1 MSEEAELPSP
11 AATIVSRR
19 ASRSAMPER
28 LKVAARDD
36 SSDDEWDPEE
46 VAGASDEEDSDAE
59 DSGADG
65 GAKRGRVTAHYIVQR
80 SSGLEEH
87 DDRRKSLAEKTWA
100 RRSVVAHNVSA
111 CGAANFEAVPG
122 RERAAEWEKNMLEF
136 AEDNFNDAL
145 ASRYERRAVERQRA
159 RWHDPVLRRWLG
171 LTPKRP
177 ALCLRGLQKVIA
189 RECSEEMI
197 FCRACGKCRRVAA
210 AYGIADKG

>member
-122 RERAAEWEKNMLEF
+122 RERAAKWEKNMLEF
-136 AEDNFNDAL
+136 ADGNFNDAGM
-145 ASRYERRAVERQRA
+145 RYERRDVERQRA

-177 ALCLRGLQKVIA
+177 ALCLREKSQRA
-189 RECSEEMI
+189 RKSESQRMI
-197 FCRACGKCRRVAA
+197 DR
-210 AYGIADKG
+210 

>member
-1 MSEEAELPSP
+1 MSERERAMSEEAELPSP

-136 AEDNFNDAL
+136 AEDNFNDA
-145 ASRYERRAVERQRA
+145 
-159 RWHDPVLRRWLG
+159 
-171 LTPKRP
+171 
-177 ALCLRGLQKVIA
+177 
-189 RECSEEMI
+189 
-197 FCRACGKCRRVAA
+197 
-210 AYGIADKG
+210 GIEVRTTCC

>member
-100 RRSVVAHNVSA
+100 RRSLVAHRRVRLWRGELRS
-111 CGAANFEAVPG
+111 GAWA
-122 RERAAEWEKNMLEF
+122 
-136 AEDNFNDAL
+136 
-145 ASRYERRAVERQRA
+145 RA
-159 RWHDPVLRRWLG
+159 RGQVGEEHARVRRGQLQRRWHRGTNDVLLSDSARGGMTRCYAGGLG
-171 LTPKRP
+171 SRP
-177 ALCLRGLQKVIA
+177 SGQHSA
-189 RECSEEMI
+189 
-197 FCRACGKCRRVAA
+197 
-210 AYGIADKG
+210 

>member
-100 RRSVVAHNVSA
+100 RRSV
-111 CGAANFEAVPG
+111 
-122 RERAAEWEKNMLEF
+122 W
-136 AEDNFNDAL
+136 
-145 ASRYERRAVERQRA
+145 
-159 RWHDPVLRRWLG
+159 
-171 LTPKRP
+171 
-177 ALCLRGLQKVIA
+177 
-189 RECSEEMI
+189 
-197 FCRACGKCRRVAA
+197 
-210 AYGIADKG
+210 